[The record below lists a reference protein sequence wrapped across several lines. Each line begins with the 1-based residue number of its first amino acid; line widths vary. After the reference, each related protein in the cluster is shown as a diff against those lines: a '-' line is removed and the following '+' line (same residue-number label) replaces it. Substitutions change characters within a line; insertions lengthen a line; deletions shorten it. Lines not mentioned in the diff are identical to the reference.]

1 MPAPDPTSASTRVP
15 GGPSKSSRRGLD
27 WFSFFLAD
35 VQTGFGPFM
44 VVYLTSEKWA
54 NADIGLLL
62 TVGSLL
68 GLAGQIPAGALI
80 DATPQKKQIVAFAV
94 AGIGLSALAIAISP
108 RFLFTLLAQIVH
120 IGASV
125 LVGPAL
131 IAISLGLV
139 GHAHLGARL
148 GRNAQFASAGSIFA
162 VFVMG
167 VGGYYLSSRAVF
179 LIAAAMT
186 IPGLLALAL
195 ISSRD
200 LHHEPRLRRRNE
212 PDSVVLALRELLG
225 SRDII
230 VLVVSVFLFHCA
242 NAGLMPLAANIITMR
257 SEQSATLLVALCMI
271 IPQLIVTAGSAW
283 VGLQADI
290 HGRKPLL
297 LAAFAVLA
305 VRSFAFG
312 FCRDPYAFV
321 MIQVLDGI
329 AAAII
334 GILVAV
340 CVADLTSQTAHFNLA
355 LGVVGVAMGLG
366 AAASTTL
373 TGDIADRAGAPAAFF
388 TMSAIALA
396 GLATVW
402 RFFLETKPSTPLE

>member
-1 MPAPDPTSASTRVP
+1 MSALDPTGAR
-15 GGPSKSSRRGLD
+15 GGSSKSSRYGLD

-44 VVYLTSEKWA
+44 AVYLTSEKWP

-62 TVGSLL
+62 TIGSLV

-80 DATPQKKQIVAFAV
+80 DATPGKKRVVAV
-94 AGIGLSALAIAISP
+94 AVAAIGLSALAIAISP
-108 RFLFTLLAQIVH
+108 RFLFTVLAQILH

-131 IAISLGLV
+131 IALSLGLV

-162 VFVMG
+162 VIVMG

-179 LIAAAMT
+179 LIAAGMS
-186 IPGLLALAL
+186 IPALIALAF
-195 ISSRD
+195 ISASD
-200 LHHEPRLRRRNE
+200 LHHEPRPRRQNQ
-212 PDSVVLALRELLG
+212 PDSIVLALRELLG
-225 SRDII
+225 NREI
-230 VLVVSVFLFHCA
+230 VVLGMSVFLFHCA
-242 NAGLMPLAANIITMR
+242 NAGLMPLAASIITMR

-271 IPQLIVTAGSAW
+271 IPQLVVTAGSAW

-290 HGRKPLL
+290 RGRKPLL

-305 VRSFAFG
+305 LRSFLFS

-321 MIQVLDGI
+321 ALQVLDGI
-329 AAAII
+329 AASII

-340 CVADLTSQTAHFNLA
+340 CVADLTSETRHFNLA

-366 AAASTTL
+366 AAASTAL
-373 TGDIADRAGAPAAFF
+373 TGDIADRAGTPAAFL
-388 TMSAIALA
+388 TMSGVALL
-396 GLATVW
+396 GLVTVW
-402 RFFLETKPSTPLE
+402 WFLAETKPAEPLE

>member
-1 MPAPDPTSASTRVP
+1 MSALDPTGAPD
-15 GGPSKSSRRGLD
+15 GPRTASRRGLD

-44 VVYLTSEKWA
+44 AVYLTSEKWP

-62 TVGSLL
+62 TIGSLV

-80 DATPQKKQIVAFAV
+80 DATQRKKRVVAFAV
-94 AGIGLSALAIAISP
+94 AAIGLSALAIAISP
-108 RFLFTLLAQIVH
+108 RFLFTVLAQILH

-131 IAISLGLV
+131 IALSLGLV

-162 VFVMG
+162 VIVMG

-179 LIAAAMT
+179 LIAAVMT
-186 IPGLLALAL
+186 IPALIALAC
-195 ISSRD
+195 ISSSD
-200 LHHEPRLRRRNE
+200 LHHEPRPRRRNE
-212 PDSVVLALRELLG
+212 PDSVAMALRDLLGRRDIVVLA
-225 SRDII
+225 
-230 VLVVSVFLFHCA
+230 VSVFLFHCA
-242 NAGLMPLAANIITMR
+242 NAGLMPLAASIITMR
-257 SEQSATLLVALCMI
+257 SEQSATLLVAMCMI
-271 IPQLIVTAGSAW
+271 IPQLVVTAGSAW

-290 HGRKPLL
+290 RGRKPLL

-305 VRSFAFG
+305 IRSFLFG

-321 MIQVLDGI
+321 VLQVLDGI
-329 AAAII
+329 AASII

-340 CVADLTSQTAHFNLA
+340 CVADLTAGSEHFNLA

-366 AAASTTL
+366 AAASTAL
-373 TGDIADRAGAPAAFF
+373 TGDIADWAGTPAAFF
-388 TMSAIALA
+388 TMSAVALL

-402 RFFLETKPSTPLE
+402 WFLAETKPAEPLE